1 MDLAREIG
9 VTIPVLESTTSLLTA
24 VGRRAAV
31 IRHGVLLVRFAGM
44 ERHAF
49 VMSCA
54 FHEARPLEVPP
65 LPGLDA
71 IRPQRGRPL
80 RWTFDGNPTDETP
93 EGRLI
98 IEVAPLRS

>member
-71 IRPQRGRPL
+71 IRSSVWTQFARSAVDRYVGRSMAIQRTKLPKA
-80 RWTFDGNPTDETP
+80 
-93 EGRLI
+93 
-98 IEVAPLRS
+98 V